1 MYRNPICEIG
11 LFMSHTQL
19 QQELTELIEQKQLT
33 SFFQPI
39 VSLHE
44 KKIIGYEAFIR
55 APIDSPFYKTTYLF
69 QCAEKFGLLT
79 QLDFLCCELSLQKFA
94 SFEHEAKHLFIN
106 VSPQVLLQPS
116 FKTTESLRDLEKLG
130 LHQHDVIIELS
141 EYHPVDNYE
150 LMKNAATY
158 YRNLGFDIALD
169 DLGAGY
175 SSNLRLWSEVLP
187 EYIKIDRYFIHDL
200 PHDALKQN
208 FIRSIQGIANA
219 LHCHII
225 AEGVETEEEFKAIEK
240 IGLSFVQ
247 GNYLARPAPQLKAK
261 TNNEIFKENVSF
273 KDAGFWSQAT
283 SIEIICKWIEPISS
297 HTLIFDV
304 LNIFQSHQELT
315 VLPLVDNDIA
325 QGLIFREIFLSKLF
339 SNRYGID
346 LYGRKSIKTF
356 IDHTPLQIEF
366 DVPIELVSME
376 LTKAIHPE
384 QAFIVT
390 KDKKYLGVVSVLSLL
405 EAITQQQIDNAKY
418 ANPLTL
424 LPGSVPINAEIN
436 RLIEQKI
443 PFSFG
448 YFDLDHFKPF
458 NDVYGYSAGDD
469 IIKTVA
475 TTLAECVLPQDG
487 IVGHIGGDDF
497 IVIFTTND
505 WLACCENILAMFD
518 KKVRI
523 YYKPE
528 DVQAGG
534 FWAENRTG
542 EKCFFPLTSLS
553 VGLVSTQT
561 TCNCQSYVDVA
572 DLASEAKKLAKKTAG
587 SGYFVNLRNHPHSL
601 EKIATDM

>member
-1 MYRNPICEIG
+1 
-11 LFMSHTQL
+11 MSQTHL

-33 SFFQPI
+33 SFFQPV
-39 VSLHE
+39 VSLIE
-44 KKIIGYEAFIR
+44 KKIVGYEAFIR
-55 APIDSPFYKTTYLF
+55 APIDSSFHKTTYLF
-69 QCAEKFGLLT
+69 QCAEKYGLLT
-79 QLDFLCCELSLQKFA
+79 QLDFLCCELSLKKFA

-106 VSPQVLLQPS
+106 VSPQVLLQPT
-116 FKTTESLRDLEKLG
+116 FKTAESLCDLEKLG
-130 LHQHDVIIELS
+130 LHQHDVIIELT
-141 EYHPVDNYE
+141 EYRPVDDYE
-150 LMKNAATY
+150 LMKNAAAY
-158 YRNLGFDIALD
+158 YRNLGFEIALD

-175 SSNLRLWSEVLP
+175 GSNLRLWSEVLP

-200 PHDALKQN
+200 PRDVLKQK

-219 LHCHII
+219 LHCHVI
-225 AEGVETEEEFKAIEK
+225 AEGIETEEEFEAIEK
-240 IGLSFVQ
+240 IGLSFAQ
-247 GNYLARPAPQLKAK
+247 GNYLARPALELEAK
-261 TNNEIFKENVSF
+261 INSEIFTENASLKES
-273 KDAGFWSQAT
+273 GFWSHAT
-283 SIEIICKWIEPISS
+283 LIETISQWIEPISS
-297 HTLIFDV
+297 QTLIFDV

-315 VLPLVDNDIA
+315 VLPLVDNGIA

-346 LYGRKSIKTF
+346 LYGRKPIKMF

-376 LTKAIHPE
+376 LTKSTHPE

-458 NDVYGYSAGDD
+458 NDIYGYSAGDD

-475 TTLAECVLPQDG
+475 TTLAQCVQPQQG

-497 IVIFTTND
+497 IVIFTTDD
-505 WLACCENILAMFD
+505 WLACCENILTIFD
-518 KKVRI
+518 EKVRAF
-523 YYKPE
+523 YKPE
-528 DVQAGG
+528 DVQASG
-534 FWAENRTG
+534 FWAENRTS

-553 VGLVSTQT
+553 IGLVSAQT

-572 DLASEAKKLAKKTAG
+572 DLASEAKKLAKQTTG
-587 SGYFVNLRNHPHSL
+587 SSYFVNLRQHPQSL
-601 EKIATDM
+601 EKIATQM